1 VTTGRPWTARF
12 LEPLAAVRR
21 DVLALFADISD
32 VCEVPAP
39 GGAFYCLPRFRLPLD
54 GMTLMR
60 RLVREH
66 RVAAIAGDT
75 FGLTEGCYLRVS
87 YGALAADTVHE
98 GMRRLVEGV
107 QHLAG

>member
-1 VTTGRPWTARF
+1 M
-12 LEPLAAVRR
+12 
-21 DVLALFADISD
+21 LALFADISD

-54 GMTLMR
+54 GMTMMR

-107 QHLAG
+107 RHLAG